1 MTTIGPTP
9 QAVALREL
17 VKKNEAAILR
27 LLEKYGAR
35 HPRLFGSVARGDA
48 LAGSDIDLLVDM
60 DLDGKDALWEL
71 SGLSEELRELLG
83 VRVDVVCE
91 KLLRQEIADFVK
103 RDLVE
108 L

>member
-1 MTTIGPTP
+1 MTTIEPTP

-17 VKKNEAAILR
+17 VKKSEGAILR
-27 LLEKYGAR
+27 LLEKYGAKN
-35 HPRLFGSVARGDA
+35 PRLFGSVARGDA

-71 SGLSEELRELLG
+71 SGLTEELRELLG

-91 KLLRQEIADFVK
+91 KLLRRQIADFVK
-103 RDLVE
+103 TDLVE

>member
-1 MTTIGPTP
+1 
-9 QAVALREL
+9 
-17 VKKNEAAILR
+17 
-27 LLEKYGAR
+27 
-35 HPRLFGSVARGDA
+35 VARGDA

-71 SGLSEELRELLG
+71 SGLTEELRELVG